1 MKTERRMLLA
11 FLLNLAFACFEFV
24 GGIFTGSVAI
34 LSDALHDLG
43 DAAGIGVSYA
53 LERKSGGQPE
63 GTYTYGYGR
72 YSVLGGVLTALILLV
87 GSLVVIGHAL
97 PRLMH
102 PTQIRYDGMILFAL
116 VGVCVNGAAAFL
128 TRKGESINQRAVNLH
143 MLEDV
148 LGWAVV
154 LVGAVVMR
162 FTGLAVLDPILSI
175 GVALFIG
182 VNGVRC
188 LKEGVDIFL
197 EKAPDDLD
205 RAALEHHLFGV
216 EGVLEV
222 HHLHLWSLDG
232 QQVYATMHIVS
243 NAEPHALKELVRD
256 TLFHHGIHHAT
267 LELETEGEPCTEP
280 HCHIE
285 AHCAHAHHH
294 HHHH

>member
-182 VNGVRC
+182 VNEVRC

-205 RAALEHHLFGV
+205 RAALEYHLSGV

-232 QQVYATMHIVS
+232 QTHCATMHVVT
-243 NAEPHALKELVRD
+243 NGDPVWVKGAVRE
-256 TLFHHGIHHAT
+256 
-267 LELETEGEPCTEP
+267 ELEAFGIRHVTMELEREGETCQARS
-280 HCHIE
+280 CHIE
-285 AHCAHAHHH
+285 RSDHTGHHH
-294 HHHH
+294 KH